1 MYEKSVKELHN
12 KEIGSSVMDS
22 EPLPE
27 TRDVLRGH
35 LLTKVRYLNPALA
48 EQITDKLIEDKT
60 NNQIIELLVCDSTLE
75 ENVEKFLS
83 CISVP
88 NSEVRESLGMA
99 LYQAVSSVEHELC
112 AQVTGMLL
120 ELPVSVIS
128 QLINDEAALKEAVTK
143 ARQEYIRFS
152 QGEDGCQEASAMG
165 VSQNIS
171 NEKEELGE
179 VIFEKISKKHP
190 QEAAKLTGMLLQME
204 YKDLVRVIAEPELLT
219 KKVELALSVL
229 RSYKGS

>member
-1 MYEKSVKELHN
+1 
-12 KEIGSSVMDS
+12 MDS

-27 TRDVLRGH
+27 TRDVLRSH

-48 EQITDKLIEDKT
+48 EQITDKLSENKT
-60 NNQIIELLVCDSTLE
+60 NDQIIELLVCDSTLE
-75 ENVEKFLS
+75 ENVDKVLS
-83 CISVP
+83 SISIP
-88 NSEVRESLGMA
+88 NPEVRESLGGA
-99 LYQAVSSVEHELC
+99 LYQAVSSIEHELC

-120 ELPVSVIS
+120 ELPVSVVS
-128 QLINDEAALKEAVTK
+128 QLLDDEAALKEAVTR
-143 ARQEYIRFS
+143 ARREYVRFS
-152 QGEDGCQEASAMG
+152 QGEDCSQESSTIG
-165 VSQNIS
+165 VKQNIS

-179 VIFEKISKKHP
+179 VIFEKISKKYP